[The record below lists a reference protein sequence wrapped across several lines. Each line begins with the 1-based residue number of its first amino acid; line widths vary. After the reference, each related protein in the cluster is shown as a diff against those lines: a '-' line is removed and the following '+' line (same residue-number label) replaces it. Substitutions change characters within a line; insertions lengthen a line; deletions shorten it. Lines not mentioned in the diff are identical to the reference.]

1 MKSIALTGLL
11 PGTTISCIRWSSLMR
26 HSMQSAPFRA
36 RLFLAPA
43 LFLLFFAPVSA
54 YGQDSSAEG
63 TNFRGDRPEISLT
76 VRDSSGET
84 IAAPANIRVY
94 KDGIQT
100 DQGATTR
107 GRAFFI
113 LRSTGDYSVTVD
125 ASGYKSA
132 QKEVSVR
139 VGMKYEVDVY
149 LRGDSAAEN
158 NSGVPGRPV
167 LAPKAKE
174 AFDKGL
180 EALSEDK
187 LKDAEKYVGEAMRL
201 APGHPDVLYVQGVL
215 YLRQRN
221 WTQAQTTLEKATE
234 LDPNHARAFAA
245 LGMAL
250 SDQKKY
256 AAAIPPL
263 EKSAQ
268 LEPAAWETHWTLGK
282 AYYYNG
288 QYEEALKTSQQALSE
303 SKGKAPEIEMLVAQ
317 ALTSVGRYEDS
328 AQALRD
334 FLKNHSDRPEAATA
348 KRYLDR
354 LTADGK
360 IKKN

>member
-1 MKSIALTGLL
+1 
-11 PGTTISCIRWSSLMR
+11 
-26 HSMQSAPFRA
+26 MQSAPLRFVRFLLPV
-36 RLFLAPA
+36 LF
-43 LFLLFFAPVSA
+43 FLLFSSAPA
-54 YGQDSSAEG
+54 DCQDSSAEG
-63 TNFRGDRPEISLT
+63 TNFRGDRPELSIT
-76 VRDSSGET
+76 VRDTSGET
-84 IAAPANIRVY
+84 IAAPANVRVY
-94 KDGIQT
+94 KDGVQT

-132 QKEVSVR
+132 QKELSVP

-149 LRGDSAAEN
+149 LQGASATEN
-158 NSGVPGRPV
+158 AGVPGRPV

-174 AFDKGL
+174 AFNKGL
-180 EALSEDK
+180 QALSENK
-187 LKDAEKYVGEAMRL
+187 LPEAEKYVGEAMRL
-201 APGHPDVLYVQGVL
+201 APGHPDVLYAQGVL

-268 LEPAAWETHWTLGK
+268 LDPAAWETHWTLGK

-288 QYEEALKTSQQALSE
+288 QYEEALKTSQQALTE
-303 SKGKAPEIEMLVAQ
+303 SKGKAPEIELLLAQ
-317 ALTSVGRYEDS
+317 SLTAVGRYEDS
-328 AQALRD
+328 AEALRE
-334 FLKNHSDRPEAATA
+334 FLKKHSDRPEAATA
-348 KRYLDR
+348 RRYLDR

>member
-1 MKSIALTGLL
+1 MADSMDRAPLRLCLALPIAL
-11 PGTTISCIRWSSLMR
+11 S
-26 HSMQSAPFRA
+26 
-36 RLFLAPA
+36 
-43 LFLLFFAPVSA
+43 LFFFVPATA
-54 YGQDSSAEG
+54 NAQDSSAEG
-63 TNFRGDRPEISLT
+63 TNMRGDRPELAIT
-76 VRDSSGET
+76 VRNTSGEA
-84 IAAPANIRVY
+84 IVAPANVRVY
-94 KDGIQT
+94 KDGVQT

-113 LRSTGDYSVTVD
+113 LRSTGDYSVAVD

-132 QKEVSVR
+132 QKDVSVPI
-139 VGMKYEVDVY
+139 GMKYQVDVY
-149 LRGDSAAEN
+149 LQGASATQEIA
-158 NSGVPGRPV
+158 GVSNKPV

-180 EALSEDK
+180 QALSENK

-201 APGHPDVLYVQGVL
+201 APGHPDVLYAQGVL
-215 YLRQRN
+215 YLRQNN
-221 WTQAQTTLEKATE
+221 WTLAQTTLEKATE
-234 LDPNHARAFAA
+234 LDPTHARAFAA
-245 LGMAL
+245 LGMAI
-250 SDQKKY
+250 SDQGKY
-256 AAAIPPL
+256 AAAIAPL

-268 LEPAAWETHWTLGK
+268 LDPAAWETHWALGK

-288 QYEEALKTSQQALSE
+288 RYDDALKASQQALAE

-317 ALTSVGRYEDS
+317 SLTAVGRYEDS

-334 FLKNHSDRPEAATA
+334 FLKNHGDRPEAKTA
-348 KRYLDR
+348 QRYLDR

>member
-1 MKSIALTGLL
+1 
-11 PGTTISCIRWSSLMR
+11 MR
-26 HSMQSAPFRA
+26 HSMQSAPLRFVRFLLPV
-36 RLFLAPA
+36 LFFPLFSSAPA
-43 LFLLFFAPVSA
+43 DC
-54 YGQDSSAEG
+54 QDSSAEG
-63 TNFRGDRPEISLT
+63 TNFRGDRPELSIT
-76 VRDSSGET
+76 VRDTSGET
-84 IAAPANIRVY
+84 IAAPANVRVY
-94 KDGIQT
+94 KDGVQT

-132 QKEVSVR
+132 QKELSVP

-149 LRGDSAAEN
+149 LQGASATEN
-158 NSGVPGRPV
+158 AGVPGRPV

-174 AFDKGL
+174 AFNKGL
-180 EALSEDK
+180 QALSENK
-187 LKDAEKYVGEAMRL
+187 LPEAEKYVGEAMRL
-201 APGHPDVLYVQGVL
+201 APGHPDVLYAQGVL

-221 WTQAQTTLEKATE
+221 WAQAQTILEKATE

-268 LEPAAWETHWTLGK
+268 LDPAAWETHWTLGK

-288 QYEEALKTSQQALSE
+288 QYEEALKTSQQALTE
-303 SKGKAPEIEMLVAQ
+303 SKGKAPEIQLLLAQ
-317 ALTSVGRYEDS
+317 SLTAVGRYEDS
-328 AQALRD
+328 AEALRE

-348 KRYLDR
+348 RRYLDR

>member
-1 MKSIALTGLL
+1 
-11 PGTTISCIRWSSLMR
+11 MR
-26 HSMQSAPFRA
+26 HSMQSAPLRFVRFLLPV
-36 RLFLAPA
+36 LF
-43 LFLLFFAPVSA
+43 FLLFSSAPA
-54 YGQDSSAEG
+54 DCQDSSAEG
-63 TNFRGDRPEISLT
+63 TNFRGDRPELSIT
-76 VRDSSGET
+76 VRDTSGET
-84 IAAPANIRVY
+84 IAAPANVRVY
-94 KDGIQT
+94 KDGVQT

-132 QKEVSVR
+132 QKELSVP

-149 LRGDSAAEN
+149 LQGASATEN
-158 NSGVPGRPV
+158 AGVPGRPV

-174 AFDKGL
+174 AFNKGL
-180 EALSEDK
+180 QALSENK
-187 LKDAEKYVGEAMRL
+187 LPEAEKYVGEAMRL
-201 APGHPDVLYVQGVL
+201 APGHPDVLYAQGVL

-268 LEPAAWETHWTLGK
+268 LDPAAWETHWTLGK

-288 QYEEALKTSQQALSE
+288 QYEEALKTSQQALTE
-303 SKGKAPEIEMLVAQ
+303 SKGKAPEIELLLAQ
-317 ALTSVGRYEDS
+317 SLTAVGRYEDS
-328 AQALRD
+328 AEALRE
-334 FLKNHSDRPEAATA
+334 FLKKHSDRPEAATA
-348 KRYLDR
+348 RRYLDR